1 MPEVLLLRFRPVCV
15 PCPPKSS
22 AMRPAIM
29 LRCLSMNSTRPIR
42 KENGLKRFANIRLV
56 LHRSR
61 RALPVFLVFLVCSRA
76 ELPVR
81 SAEANPAE
89 PVVVSV

>member
-42 KENGLKRFANIRLV
+42 KENGLKRFANIPLV
-56 LHRSR
+56 LHRSH
-61 RALPVFLVFLVCSRA
+61 RALPVFLVCSRA
-76 ELPVR
+76 ELLVR

-89 PVVVSV
+89 PEVVSV